1 MFEVIKP
8 IFTFIN
14 FGFEWIFIPL
24 ILITFAIIGVI
35 IFGILMFYK
44 KYQSIKKWQGDIK
57 KCPFCAEMIQPDA
70 IVCRYCKRD
79 LVK

>member
-14 FGFEWIFIPL
+14 FGVEWIFIPFVF
-24 ILITFAIIGVI
+24 ICFAIIGLI

-44 KYQSIKKWQGDIK
+44 KYQSIKKQQSVMK
-57 KCPFCAEMIQPDA
+57 KCPFCAEMIQPNA
-70 IVCRYCKRD
+70 IVC
-79 LVK
+79 VGIASEIW